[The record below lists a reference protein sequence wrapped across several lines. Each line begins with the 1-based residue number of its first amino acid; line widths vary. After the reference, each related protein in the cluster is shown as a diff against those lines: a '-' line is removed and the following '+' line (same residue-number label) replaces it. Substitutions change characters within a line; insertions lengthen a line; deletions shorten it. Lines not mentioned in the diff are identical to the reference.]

1 MAKPANPLHRYQFR
15 PPVGVLEDLGTIGPI
30 PPILIWWNSTRLDIP
45 VAIRRGRPKLE
56 NEGQET
62 LGEIPQN
69 FAELPGKETLEVA
82 ATKAGFGNKETYRQ
96 AKTVVENAE
105 PELVAGQDAVDEV
118 GECKK
123 SDCEE
128 GNP

>member
-1 MAKPANPLHRYQFR
+1 M
-15 PPVGVLEDLGTIGPI
+15 GE
-30 PPILIWWNSTRLDIP
+30 
-45 VAIRRGRPKLE
+45 RRGRPKQV

-105 PELVAGQDAVDEV
+105 PELVAAMDAGTWGILDLLHSTYEASV
-118 GECKK
+118 GAPACVR
-123 SDCEE
+123 
-128 GNP
+128 